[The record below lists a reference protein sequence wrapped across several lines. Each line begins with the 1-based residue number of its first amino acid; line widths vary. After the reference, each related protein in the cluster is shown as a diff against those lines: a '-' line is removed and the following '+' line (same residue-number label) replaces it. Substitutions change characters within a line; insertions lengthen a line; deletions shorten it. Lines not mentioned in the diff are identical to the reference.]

1 MSYNS
6 ALRVYKSE
14 VDPLI
19 QTTLMVCRIAHFLK
33 VQLRMMV
40 GSSLSALECENR
52 LSEWVGSYC
61 SGAVTSEESVLASK
75 PLRRADVKVVERPS
89 SLGNYDCHME
99 IEPHYTFSRVSTTV
113 ALTTHVGP

>member
-1 MSYNS
+1 
-6 ALRVYKSE
+6 
-14 VDPLI
+14 
-19 QTTLMVCRIAHFLK
+19 
-33 VQLRMMV
+33 MMV

-75 PLRRADVKVVERPS
+75 PLRRADVKVVERSS